1 MKDKLMSNNATESC
15 SSTAAIAAARATWPA
30 FGKIAVVIMIKSVTG
45 IQLLMKRAAAIVV
58 VMVVVVVAEAMFL
71 FQVISALILV

>member
-45 IQLLMKRAAAIVV
+45 IQLLKRAAAIVV